1 MKFNITY
8 QDFLKKGIS
17 IVQIIAYTVAFIL
30 ITLSIFKSIKIYI
43 LDYNKPQLMFDDIR
57 LTLGESCEL
66 ALSFILGVE
75 ILRLFFVNTYKQL
88 VIVITLVAIKIFI
101 SYFLEGEIKDIR
113 NKNTKRNK
121 NN

>member
-17 IVQIIAYTVAFIL
+17 IVQIIAYTVAFFL
-30 ITLSIFKSIKIYI
+30 ITLSIFKSIKFYI
-43 LDYNKPQLMFDDIR
+43 LDYNKPQLAFNNIR
-57 LTLGESCEL
+57 LTLGESYEL

-113 NKNTKRNK
+113 NKNTKKDK